1 MSDTFVELTSEL
13 ENVSEEINKRN
24 RQMKVIE
31 SIKQKLRRMIE
42 GKCSTQMYI
51 DLKQKGERR
60 IKNRQ

>member
-31 SIKQKLRRMIE
+31 SIKQKLRE
-42 GKCSTQMYI
+42 
-51 DLKQKGERR
+51 E
-60 IKNRQ
+60 